1 MSDTQQPVPVAKPKC
16 DHCRAL
22 VDPDDIA
29 CGHCGSPVARATE
42 AADERGSE
50 TPQSESLRQRPDPPP
65 ATSNEPQPRPTNTS
79 PAVAQNGPV
88 AGATAKTPG
97 TVNVAGSALLATATL
112 GFSWLVWLPFQLNA
126 YSRLS
131 RLAGTKTVLWYG
143 GYVVSLVVTLVG
155 FFVAASN
162 ANTFVYAW
170 AGLVAIFT
178 GTSLM
183 YRLLQQ
189 RDAVAHWQ
197 GVRDPVPTAG
207 WMTFIWCLVLASG
220 YTLIGLVVAVPLG
233 LAFFWLFFRGHN
245 YVVEAASTQG
255 VEWS

>member
-29 CGHCGSPVARATE
+29 CGHCGSPIARVKE
-42 AADERGSE
+42 PADERGSE
-50 TPQSESLRQRPDPPP
+50 PLQSESLSRRPDRQPG
-65 ATSNEPQPRPTNTS
+65 TSNEPQAGPTSIS
-79 PAVAQNGPV
+79 PAVAQTGPV
-88 AGATAKTPG
+88 ALATARTPG

-131 RLAGTKTVLWYG
+131 RLAGSKTALWYG
-143 GYVVSLVVTLVG
+143 SYVVSLVVTLVG

-162 ANTFVYAW
+162 ASTFVYAW
-170 AGLVAIFT
+170 AGLAAIFT

-183 YRLLQQ
+183 YQLLKQ

-207 WMTFIWCLVLASG
+207 WMTFMWCLVLASG

-245 YVVEAASTQG
+245 YVVEAVSAQG